1 MQTFSEQTRCQNQ
14 IPDDARTGQDEL
26 NLSGSNWTC
35 PNVVPAK
42 CKEINQGSAPSP
54 PSHHHIVFN
63 LQKPCVFKVMSKH
76 LKLVNEK
83 LVLCLAGQKC
93 WGCFLMIG
101 QDLIHSWIVCY
112 DASLDVWCTSGAK
125 KHPEDSWKN
134 LGTWVR
140 SDIHLLSRIFLL
152 VVSTNLEVQTIKKLK
167 YFLKYKDASVDQ
179 VSAQRSI
186 LFTPAGIITSLIFLN
201 EYSLNDYFELNFATT
216 VAPRMGRVESGRKL

>member
-1 MQTFSEQTRCQNQ
+1 MS
-14 IPDDARTGQDEL
+14 DAPLGQ
-26 NLSGSNWTC
+26 
-35 PNVVPAK
+35 
-42 CKEINQGSAPSP
+42 
-54 PSHHHIVFN
+54 
-63 LQKPCVFKVMSKH
+63 
-76 LKLVNEK
+76 
-83 LVLCLAGQKC
+83 
-93 WGCFLMIG
+93 
-101 QDLIHSWIVCY
+101 
-112 DASLDVWCTSGAK
+112 K